1 MTTTTPCIDDRPR
14 PGSRARRAFTLAE
27 VMIAATLSALVLT
40 GVLSALL
47 LISRSGYNASNYSA
61 AEAEIQRGL
70 DTFAEE
76 VRQASDV
83 RWLSRQCITLTI
95 PTATDATQFVTY
107 AYDADRDSGTYAC
120 FCRQAGAADSGAI
133 RQVLVRAVESGF
145 AFDRYKLEQPG
156 VTDNVAA
163 NDLETKLIQLTMR
176 TRRTGMTTV
185 DATQSAIS
193 ARFVLRNKRVAN

>member
-27 VMIAATLSALVLT
+27 VMIAATLTALVLT

-47 LISRSGYNASNYSA
+47 LIGRSGYNASNYSA

-95 PTATDATQFVTY
+95 PTEQRNWL
-107 AYDADRDSGTYAC
+107 RDHPDIDVSKLL
-120 FCRQAGAADSGAI
+120 QQAI
-133 RQVLVRAVESGF
+133 RNQMM
-145 AFDRYKLEQPG
+145 K
-156 VTDNVAA
+156 
-163 NDLETKLIQLTMR
+163 
-176 TRRTGMTTV
+176 
-185 DATQSAIS
+185 DA
-193 ARFVLRNKRVAN
+193 RKV